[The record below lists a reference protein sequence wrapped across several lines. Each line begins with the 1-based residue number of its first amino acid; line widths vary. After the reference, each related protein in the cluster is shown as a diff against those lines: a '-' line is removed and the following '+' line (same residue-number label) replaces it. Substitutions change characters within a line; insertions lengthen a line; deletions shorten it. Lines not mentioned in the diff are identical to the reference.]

1 MRDSE
6 TSKSFQN
13 LVIYDGNCGLCQ
25 RLVTWASGKIAED
38 FKFIVSETVNPKQ
51 YGLNRKDFEKY
62 VWLIQ
67 FDQKKSRG
75 ASAIAEILKA
85 MGFGWLILGSIISI
99 PPFSFVANGLYS
111 LVSKNRNRLG
121 NSCS

>member
-6 TSKSFQN
+6 PLKSFQK

-25 RLVTWASGKIAED
+25 RLVTWASEKTVED
-38 FKFIVSETVNPKQ
+38 FKFIVSETVDPEQ
-51 YGLNRKDFEKY
+51 YGLKRKDFEKY

-67 FDQKKSRG
+67 SDQKKIRG
-75 ASAIAEILKA
+75 ASAVAEILKA
-85 MGFGWLILGSIISI
+85 MGFGWLLLGSIISI
-99 PPFSFVANGLYS
+99 PPFSFVANGIYY
-111 LVSKNRNRLG
+111 LVSENRNRFG